1 MVKRNP
7 VKDPPESPQVL
18 PSIGI
23 KLLRELL
30 GKGRELLQ
38 DRPLSS
44 NKHSAWE
51 LLARNYLEKAFGVN
65 SPNVSSVLDDWGSI
79 INYNADESDLEERR
93 AGNLQTQLIKLERLI
108 ELLNTEIQ
116 LSVGESIQ
124 NKPLEFGYKVF
135 LVHGHDMAVLHETAR
150 FLEKLN
156 QDVIVLHEQPNQGK
170 TIIEKFVE
178 YSEVG
183 FAVVLLTPDDRGGG
197 LSTSFEKQLPRA
209 RQNVIFELGYF
220 IGKLGR
226 NRVCAL
232 YSKDVEIPSDYSGVV
247 FIELDGRGA
256 WRLALAREMKA
267 AGFKI
272 DMNLVV

>member
-7 VKDPPESPQVL
+7 VKDSPGLPQVL
-18 PSIGI
+18 PSIGL

-30 GKGRELLQ
+30 SKGQELLQ
-38 DRPLSS
+38 NRPLSS
-44 NKHSAWE
+44 DGHSTWE

-65 SPNVSSVLDDWGSI
+65 SPNVSTVLSGGVFFVSMD
-79 INYNADESDLEERR
+79 ADESYFEKKR
-93 AGNLQTQLIKLERLI
+93 AENLQTQLKKIEGLI

-116 LSVGESIQ
+116 LSEGEPIQ
-124 NKPLEFGYKVF
+124 NKPAGFGYKIF
-135 LVHGHDMAVLHETAR
+135 LVHGHDMAFLHEAAR

-156 QDVIVLHEQPNQGK
+156 QDVIILREQPNQGK
-170 TIIEKFVE
+170 TIIEKFVD

-183 FAVVLLTPDDRGGG
+183 FAVVLLTSDDRGGMF
-197 LSTSFEKQLPRA
+197 STSFEMQLPRA

-232 YSKDVEIPSDYSGVV
+232 YSPGVEFPSDYSGVL
-247 FIELDGRGA
+247 FIELDDRGA

-267 AGFKI
+267 AGFNI
-272 DMNLVV
+272 DMNLAV